1 MQLQKNEIM
10 TGLLVIGTIA
20 VVAFLLVLLGA
31 PGLFRPLVTY
41 KIYFDNAA
49 AIKQGA
55 PVMLAGRK
63 IGQVQ
68 KLYSPVS
75 PKEEKQAEEAE
86 AAIHPPEAN
95 ASPGMPAEASAKAGP
110 TATPGK
116 PRFEVRVDVQV
127 DKNAKVYR
135 DAKARLMQLG
145 LLGDMAIDIT
155 QGNESS
161 GRAKDGEL
169 FAGERTPDLGDAA
182 AKMLEV
188 IKPVAAEATNTM
200 KDLQQTAQNL
210 NRLTDENSELTL
222 ALGQFK
228 TFGTHLVD
236 LTAPDSAFSHSLTN
250 IEKISSG
257 LSENNNIEVTLQN
270 LRSSSEKLKIT
281 VTDLGPVGQN
291 LKEFSE
297 TIKTQPWRLIW
308 PSTKKYPQE
317 QQQVAT
323 AGQQQPITVRKSARA
338 RPSPTPTRR
347 TTSRE

>member
-1 MQLQKNEIM
+1 M

-41 KIYFDNAA
+41 KIYFDNAVG
-49 AIKQGA
+49 IKQGA

-68 KLYSPVS
+68 KLFSPVS
-75 PKEEKQAEEAE
+75 SEEEKRAEEA
-86 AAIHPPEAN
+86 AAAVHPPEPN
-95 ASPGMPAEASAKAGP
+95 ASPTPAAEN
-110 TATPGK
+110 K
-116 PRFEVRVDVQV
+116 PKFEVRVDVQV
-127 DKNAKVYR
+127 DKSAKVYR

-145 LLGDMAIDIT
+145 LLGDMAIDFT
-155 QGNESS
+155 SGTESS
-161 GRAKDGEL
+161 GRAKNDEM
-169 FAGERTPDLGDAA
+169 FAGERTPDLGEAA
-182 AKMLEV
+182 ARMLEV

-200 KDLQQTAQNL
+200 KDLQQTASNL

-228 TFGTHLVD
+228 TFGEHLVD
-236 LTAPDSAFSHSLTN
+236 ITAPDSSLSHSLTN
-250 IEKISSG
+250 IEKISTS
-257 LSENNNIEVTLQN
+257 LSENNNIEITLQN
-270 LRSSSEKLKIT
+270 LRTSSEKIKIT
-281 VTDLGPVGQN
+281 ATNLGPVGQN

-323 AGQQQPITVRKSARA
+323 TGQQRPITVRKSARA
-338 RPSPTPTRR
+338 RPSASATPASRSSRR
-347 TTSRE
+347 

>member
-1 MQLQKNEIM
+1 MQLQRNEIM

-20 VVAFLLVLLGA
+20 VVAFILVLLGA

-49 AIKQGA
+49 GIKQGA

-68 KLYSPVS
+68 KLFSPVS
-75 PKEEKQAEEAE
+75 PKEEKSAQEAA
-86 AAIHPPEAN
+86 AAIHPPQPI
-95 ASPGMPAEASAKAGP
+95 ASPTPAEN
-110 TATPGK
+110 K

-127 DKNAKVYR
+127 DKRAKVYR
-135 DAKARLMQLG
+135 DARARLMQLG

-155 QGNESS
+155 QGTEGS
-161 GRAKDGEL
+161 GRAKDGEM

-236 LTAPDSAFSHSLTN
+236 ITAPDSALSLSLTN
-250 IEKISSG
+250 IQKISTS

-270 LRSSSEKLKIT
+270 LRASSEKLKVT
-281 VTDLGPVGQN
+281 VSDLGPVGQN

-317 QQQVAT
+317 QQQT
-323 AGQQQPITVRKSARA
+323 AAAGQQPITVRKSART
-338 RPSPTPTRR
+338 RPSPTPARR
-347 TTSRE
+347 TTSRQ

>member
-1 MQLQKNEIM
+1 MQLQKNEIL

-41 KIYFDNAA
+41 QIYFDNAA
-49 AIKQGA
+49 GLKQGA

-68 KLYSPVS
+68 KLFSPVT
-75 PKEEKQAEEAE
+75 PQEERQAE
-86 AAIHPPEAN
+86 AAEAAMHRSEAN
-95 ASPGMPAEASAKAGP
+95 PSPSPS
-110 TATPGK
+110 ATPGK

-127 DKNAKVYR
+127 DKSAKVYR
-135 DAKARLMQLG
+135 DARVRMMQLG
-145 LLGDMAIDIT
+145 LLGDLAIDFT
-155 QGNESS
+155 QGTSDS
-161 GRAKDGEL
+161 GRSKNGEI
-169 FAGERTPDLGDAA
+169 FAGERTPDLGEAA

-228 TFGTHLVD
+228 TFGQHLVD
-236 LTAPDSAFSHSLTN
+236 LTAPDSALSQSLSNIQKISTSLTENDN
-250 IEKISSG
+250 IQ
-257 LSENNNIEVTLQN
+257 VTLQN
-270 LRSSSEKLKIT
+270 LRSSSAKLKVATTELQPAGENIK
-281 VTDLGPVGQN
+281 Q
-291 LKEFSE
+291 FSE

-308 PSTKKYPQE
+308 PTTKKYADASPSPAPG
-317 QQQVAT
+317 V
-323 AGQQQPITVRKSARA
+323 AGQRTITVRKTAKTKPRPRA
-338 RPSPTPTRR
+338 TPAER
-347 TTSRE
+347 TSQR

>member
-1 MQLQKNEIM
+1 M

-20 VVAFLLVLLGA
+20 VVAFILVLLGA

-68 KLYSPVS
+68 KLFSPVS
-75 PKEEKQAEEAE
+75 PKEEKSAQEAE
-86 AAIHPPEAN
+86 AAIHPPQPN
-95 ASPGMPAEASAKAGP
+95 ASPTSPSN
-110 TATPGK
+110 K

-127 DKNAKVYR
+127 DTSAKVYR

-155 QGNESS
+155 QGTEAS
-161 GRAKDGEL
+161 GRAKDGET
-169 FAGERTPDLGDAA
+169 FAGERTPDLGEAA

-188 IKPVAAEATNTM
+188 IEPVAAEATNTM

-236 LTAPDSAFSHSLTN
+236 LTAPDSALSQSLTN
-250 IEKISSG
+250 IEKISTG

-281 VTDLGPVGQN
+281 VSDLGPAGQN
-291 LKEFSE
+291 IKEFSE

-317 QQQVAT
+317 QQQT
-323 AGQQQPITVRKSARA
+323 AAAGQQPITVRKSAKA
-338 RPSPTPTRR
+338 RPSPTPARR
-347 TTSRE
+347 TTSRQ

>member
-1 MQLQKNEIM
+1 MQLQRNEIM

-41 KIYFDNAA
+41 KIYFDNAVGV
-49 AIKQGA
+49 KQGA

-68 KLYSPVS
+68 KLFSPVS
-75 PKEEKQAEEAE
+75 PEEEKRAQE
-86 AAIHPPEAN
+86 AAAAVHLPESG
-95 ASPGMPAEASAKAGP
+95 ASPAPSP
-110 TATPGK
+110 NK

-135 DAKARLMQLG
+135 DARARLMQLG
-145 LLGDMAIDIT
+145 LLGDMAIDFT
-155 QGNESS
+155 SGTESS
-161 GRAKDGEL
+161 GRAKNDEM
-169 FAGERTPDLGDAA
+169 FAGERTPDLGEAA
-182 AKMLEV
+182 ARMLEV

-200 KDLQQTAQNL
+200 KDLQQTASNL

-228 TFGTHLVD
+228 TFGEHLVD
-236 LTAPDSAFSHSLTN
+236 ITAPDSSLSHSLTN
-250 IEKISSG
+250 IEKISTS
-257 LSENNNIEVTLQN
+257 LSENNNIEITLQN
-270 LRSSSEKLKIT
+270 LRTSSEKIKIT
-281 VTDLGPVGQN
+281 ATNLGPVGQN

-323 AGQQQPITVRKSARA
+323 TGQQRPITVRKSARA
-338 RPSPTPTRR
+338 RPSASATPASRSSRR
-347 TTSRE
+347 

>member
-49 AIKQGA
+49 GIKQGA

-75 PKEEKQAEEAE
+75 PDEEKRAQEAE
-86 AAIHPPEAN
+86 AAIHPPEPSPAAPAQASAN
-95 ASPGMPAEASAKAGP
+95 ASP
-110 TATPGK
+110 TPPPSK
-116 PRFEVRVDVQV
+116 PRFEARVDVQV

-135 DAKARLMQLG
+135 DAKTRLMQLG

-161 GRAKDGEL
+161 GRAKDGET
-169 FAGERTPDLGDAA
+169 FAGERTPDLGEAA
-182 AKMLEV
+182 DKVLEV

-210 NRLTDENSELTL
+210 NRLTDKGSELNL
-222 ALGQFK
+222 ALTQFK
-228 TFGTHLVD
+228 TFGEHLSD
-236 LTAPDSAFSHSLTN
+236 LTAPDSSLSHSLTN
-250 IEKISSG
+250 IEKISTS
-257 LSENNNIEVTLQN
+257 LTENDNIEVTLRN
-270 LRSSSEKLKIT
+270 LRSSSEKLKVAT
-281 VTDLGPVGQN
+281 TELEPAGQN
-291 LKEFSE
+291 IKQFSE

-308 PSTKKYPQE
+308 PSTKKYAEVSPTPAPSQG
-317 QQQVAT
+317 T
-323 AGQQQPITVRKSARA
+323 ITVRKSARA
-338 RPSPTPTRR
+338 RSRPSATPASR
-347 TTSRE
+347 TSSR

>member
-1 MQLQKNEIM
+1 M
-10 TGLLVIGTIA
+10 TGVLVIGTIA
-20 VVAFLLVLLGA
+20 VIAFVLVLLGA

-41 KIYFDNAA
+41 KIYFDNAVG
-49 AIKQGA
+49 IKQGA

-68 KLYSPVS
+68 KLFSPVS
-75 PKEEKQAEEAE
+75 SEEEKRAEEAA
-86 AAIHPPEAN
+86 AAIHSSEPN
-95 ASPGMPAEASAKAGP
+95 ASPTPAEN
-110 TATPGK
+110 K
-116 PRFEVRVDVQV
+116 PKFEVRVDVQV
-127 DKNAKVYR
+127 DKSAKVYR
-135 DAKARLMQLG
+135 DARARLMQLG

-155 QGNESS
+155 QGTESS
-161 GRAKDGEL
+161 GRAKDGEIY
-169 FAGERTPDLGDAA
+169 AGERTPDLGEAA

-228 TFGTHLVD
+228 TFGEHLVD
-236 LTAPDSAFSHSLTN
+236 LTAPDSSLSHSLTN
-250 IEKISSG
+250 IEKISTS
-257 LSENNNIEVTLQN
+257 LTENDNIELTLQN
-270 LRSSSEKLKIT
+270 LRASSEKLKIT

-323 AGQQQPITVRKSARA
+323 AGQQRPITVRKSARA
-338 RPSPTPTRR
+338 KPTPTPTRR
-347 TTSRE
+347 SVSDR